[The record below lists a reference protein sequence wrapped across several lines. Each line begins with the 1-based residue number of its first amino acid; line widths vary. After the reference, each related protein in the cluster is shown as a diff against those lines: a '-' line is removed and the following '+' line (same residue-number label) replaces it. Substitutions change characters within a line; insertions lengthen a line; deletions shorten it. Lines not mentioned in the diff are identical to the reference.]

1 MVYRRFRLQ
10 VLVRVVLLVAT
21 GALCAWL
28 WIDPGLVVPAVAAGL
43 LLLYQ
48 SALFVRYV
56 ERTNR
61 DLTRLLRSIRYSDF
75 SQSFASGGRGASFAE
90 LAEAFRAV
98 MDDFRLARAEKEE
111 GYRYLETVMQ
121 HVGIGLVSFD
131 GRGNVSLVNNAAKRL
146 LRVTHLRTVQ
156 SLGNQSSELVET
168 LMSLPYGEKAL
179 VRVRQGE
186 DTLELSLHATGFKL
200 RDETIKLVSIQDI
213 GGELAE
219 MEAAAW
225 QKLTRVLTHEIM
237 NSVAPISSLAGT
249 AGALLDDVPADG
261 EALAD
266 VRSAVETIARRSEG
280 LLHFVQAYR
289 RLTRVPPPNRAPFR
303 VLDLVSSVT
312 ELYDSTFAHQD
323 LRVQTSVVPEGLEIV
338 ADRELVE
345 QVLINLV
352 RNALEA
358 VEGTADA
365 VIRIESFIDDRSRA
379 VLQVVDNGPG
389 IVPEALDTVFVP
401 FYTTKK
407 EGSGI
412 GLSLSR
418 EIMRQHGGTIT
429 VQSAPGERTV
439 FRLRF

>member
-1 MVYRRFRLQ
+1 VVYRRFRLQ

-21 GALCAWL
+21 GALSVWL
-28 WIDPGLVVPAVAAGL
+28 WVAPGLVVPAVAAGL
-43 LLLYQ
+43 FMLYQ
-48 SALFVRYV
+48 AALFVRYV

-131 GRGNVSLVNNAAKRL
+131 GRGSVSLVNNAAKRL

-156 SLGNQSSELVET
+156 SLGAQSADLVDT
-168 LMSLPYGEKAL
+168 LMSLPYGDKAL
-179 VRVRQGE
+179 VRVTQGE
-186 DTLELSLHATGFKL
+186 DTLELSLHATGFKV

-289 RLTRVPPPNRAPFR
+289 RLTRVPPPKRAPFR

-312 ELYDSTFAHQD
+312 ELYDSTFADQD
-323 LRVQTSVVPEGLEIV
+323 LRVQTSVVPESLEIV

-418 EIMRQHGGTIT
+418 EIMRLHGGTIT
-429 VQSAPGERTV
+429 VQSTPGERTV